1 MAKENKKEVSFV
13 EGPIFQSLI
22 RFALPVLGAL
32 ILQAAY
38 GAVDLLVV
46 GWFGDAS
53 SISAVG
59 TGIILLV
66 IDASRGR
73 RREVEHELL
82 NLNRLEIDMINTI
95 PLAFLNKRT
104 WVFGATGE
112 ILCDIGMH
120 ILIIQWCKD

>member
-1 MAKENKKEVSFV
+1 MEFPPEMKYIFSWYSQIIAKEIV
-13 EGPIFQSLI
+13 
-22 RFALPVLGAL
+22 
-32 ILQAAY
+32 AY
-38 GAVDLLVV
+38 VA
-46 GWFGDAS
+46 
-53 SISAVG
+53 ISAVG

-104 WVFGATGE
+104 WVFGATGK

>member
-1 MAKENKKEVSFV
+1 MEFPPEMKYIFSCYLQIIAKEIVANV
-13 EGPIFQSLI
+13 
-22 RFALPVLGAL
+22 A
-32 ILQAAY
+32 
-38 GAVDLLVV
+38 
-46 GWFGDAS
+46 
-53 SISAVG
+53 ISAVG